1 MLPGI
6 RDFRADILNTSTV
19 KYLFP
24 AIIKTVCL
32 VNVRY
37 FPFDTQI
44 CEIKLGSWS
53 HHGLDLDIISGA
65 SGTPTIL
72 LYPGLFSTHIMFSLI
87 PTDANDPQRLVHR

>member
-72 LYPGLFSTHIMFSLI
+72 SVKPNGIYHYYQLDLSISVLKRLSL
-87 PTDANDPQRLVHR
+87 QL